1 MDPTPPDASLVRDL
15 LRRYARVRLDVAT
28 DRLAE
33 RNQAALRKLIEAA
46 RWIDRIYWEQRS
58 ADGWRL
64 KKFVA
69 RSPDS
74 DSRRLER
81 LIDLNF
87 WPWDTFDDDRP
98 FWGHRP
104 RPPGGNLYPAD
115 LTRAEMERYLADH
128 PAQREALLSHT
139 TVVRRDGERLVAVP
153 YALVYKDALARVAE
167 GVVEAA
173 ELTTH
178 AGFADFLRQ
187 RARDLVAGTH
197 SE

>member
-1 MDPTPPDASLVRDL
+1 F
-15 LRRYARVRLDVAT
+15 
-28 DRLAE
+28 
-33 RNQAALRKLIEAA
+33 
-46 RWIDRIYWEQRS
+46 
-58 ADGWRL
+58 G
-64 KKFVA
+64 
-69 RSPDS
+69 
-74 DSRRLER
+74 
-81 LIDLNF
+81 
-87 WPWDTFDDDRP
+87 PWDTFDDDRP

-153 YALVYKDALARVAE
+153 YALVYKDALARVAG

-197 SE
+197 SESDARWIGVGDSPIDIAIGPYEVYDDALLGRKTSYEATVMVRHPMTE